1 MHRNRTWLLDPI
13 ELRTQRN
20 RIRPIEGG
28 DGSAL
33 TLNFT
38 TGVIDPRLNFQRST
52 AGTYTNQ
59 SGYLAKAQA
68 NEARFDWSNGVCRG
82 ILLEKPATNL
92 VYHSKTFSL
101 TQVASEP
108 HWADSALMQR
118 SASVGPDGVS
128 GTAINFVSIGSAQT
142 VIQTAAVGTQGT
154 RIFSFWAKRT
164 GGGTV
169 EYTLDGGANWFP
181 VSITESWVRYVVTAT
196 TADQRVGFRI
206 ATGAGTDLYG
216 PQLEA
221 DSLATSYIETENQT
235 ASRGRDECTMTQAVF
250 PQYFTSQTDFT
261 MLVKYSM
268 NQPTAH
274 KTATDRVAFELHD
287 ATTGRLL
294 NYAAYRSAVGDA
306 GKYVRSLDQRFT
318 TYDMIL
324 VTATAAV
331 NTGFVL
337 GIKSGQNIL
346 HSADNQTTTDA
357 DNMIATAC
365 DRMTIGT
372 DKNFGTDRYINGCI
386 SELKY
391 WTTRLQTAEIE
402 ALL

>member
-1 MHRNRTWLLDPI
+1 MFTNM
-13 ELRTQRN
+13 LRKAALS
-20 RIRPIEGG
+20 
-28 DGSAL
+28 DGSAMRLIFSSGSLPPGL
-33 TLNFT
+33 T
-38 TGVIDPRLNFQRST
+38 FQRST

-68 NEARFDWSNGVCRG
+68 HEARFDWSNGVCRG
-82 ILLEKPATNL
+82 ILLEKPSTNL

-108 HWADSALMQR
+108 RWADSALMQR

-128 GTAINFVSIGSAQT
+128 GTAMNFVSIGSAQT
-142 VIQTAAVGTQGT
+142 VIQTAAVGSSAT
-154 RIFSFWAKRT
+154 RIFSFWAKRS

-169 EYTLDGGANWFP
+169 EYTLDGGTTWDP
-181 VSITESWVRYVVTAT
+181 VSITENWVRYVVPAT
-196 TADQRVGFRI
+196 TADQRVGFKI
-206 ATGAGTDLYG
+206 ATGAGTELYG

-235 ASRGRDECTMTQAVF
+235 VSRGGDQCTMTQAVF
-250 PQYFTSQTDFT
+250 PQYFTSPTDFT

-346 HSADNQTTTDA
+346 HSADNQTATDA
-357 DNMIATAC
+357 DNTIATAC

-372 DKNFGTDRYINGCI
+372 DKNFGNDRYLNGCI

-391 WTTRLQTAEIE
+391 WNTRLPTAQIE

>member
-1 MHRNRTWLLDPI
+1 MMTRRVLHSFWP
-13 ELRTQRN
+13 
-20 RIRPIEGG
+20 GG

-33 TLNFT
+33 SLNFT
-38 TGVIDPRLNFQRST
+38 SGVLDGRLSFQRST
-52 AGTYTNQ
+52 AGTYINQ

-82 ILLEKPATNL
+82 ILLEKPSTNL

-101 TQVASEP
+101 TPVAIEP
-108 HWADSALMQR
+108 HWADGALMTR

-128 GTAINFVSIGSAQT
+128 GTAINFVAIGSAQT
-142 VIQTAAVGTQGT
+142 VIQTAAVGTSAT

-169 EYTLDGGANWFP
+169 EYTLDGGGSWNP
-181 VSITESWVRYVVTAT
+181 VSITGDWVRYVVTAT

-206 ATGAGTDLYG
+206 ATGAGTELYG

-235 ASRGRDECTMTQAVF
+235 INRGGDQCTMTQAVF
-250 PQYFTSQTDFT
+250 PQYFTSQSDFT

-274 KTATDRVAFELHD
+274 KAATDRVAFELHD

-294 NYAAYRSAVGDA
+294 NYAAYRSAAADA

-324 VTATAAV
+324 VTATAAA
-331 NTGFVL
+331 NTGFVI

-346 HSADNQTTTDA
+346 HSADNQTATDA
-357 DNMIATAC
+357 DNTIATAC

-372 DKNFGTDRYINGCI
+372 DKNFGNDRYLNGCI

-391 WTTRLQTAEIE
+391 WNTRLPTAQIE
-402 ALL
+402 AML